1 MKSPVLRRLKRLL
14 TRRRVIGSGLVLTVL
29 GALGVMRL
37 LPDALTE
44 AETQALYETPLAA
57 PDTPLR
63 VFHLGHSLVGRDMPV
78 FLQQLAPDGH
88 DHQSQLGWGTP
99 MRAHWEPAEEIGGFE
114 TENAHPNYR
123 DAKAALAS
131 GDYDAVVLTEM
142 VEIRAAI
149 AYFDAAEY
157 LAKWAEAARAGR
169 PDVPV
174 YLYETWHRLDDEEGW
189 LTRLDLDL
197 ERYWEAE
204 ILRPALALDPER
216 RPIHV
221 IPAGQVLAAFV
232 REIET
237 KGRVPDLD
245 SREDLFNRDESGALD
260 TIHVNDIGAYLVA
273 LTHFAVLYHQSPVG
287 LPHELIRADG
297 SKMATITPE
306 TARLMQEVTW
316 SVVSAYAKTGIASK

>member
-1 MKSPVLRRLKRLL
+1 MNSPFLRRMKRLL

-37 LPDALTE
+37 LPDALSE
-44 AETQALYETPLAA
+44 AETQALYETPLAT
-57 PDTPLR
+57 PETPLR

-99 MRAHWEPAEEIGGFE
+99 LRAHWEPEEEIGGFE
-114 TENAHPNYR
+114 AENAHPHYR

-149 AYFDAAEY
+149 EYFDAAEY

-169 PDVPV
+169 PDAPV

-197 ERYWEAE
+197 DRYWETG
-204 ILRPALALDPER
+204 ILRRALALDPER

-237 KGRVPDLD
+237 KDRVPDLD

-260 TIHVNDIGAYLVA
+260 TIHINDVGAYLVA

-297 SKMATITPE
+297 SKMATITPQ

-316 SVVSAYAKTGIASK
+316 SVVSAYDKTGIAAK

>member
-1 MKSPVLRRLKRLL
+1 MNSPFLRRMKRLL

-37 LPDALTE
+37 LPVALSET
-44 AETQALYETPLAA
+44 ETQALYETPLAA
-57 PDTPLR
+57 PETPLR

-99 MRAHWEPAEEIGGFE
+99 LRAHWEPEEEIGGFE
-114 TENAHPNYR
+114 AENAHPHYR

-149 AYFDAAEY
+149 EYFGAAEY
-157 LAKWAEAARAGR
+157 LAKWAEEARAGR
-169 PDVPV
+169 PDAPV

-197 ERYWEAE
+197 DRYWETE
-204 ILRPALALDPER
+204 ILRRALALDPER

-237 KGRVPDLD
+237 TDRVPDLD

-260 TIHVNDIGAYLVA
+260 TIHINDIGAYLVA

-297 SKMATITPE
+297 SKMATITPQ

-316 SVVSAYAKTGIASK
+316 SVVSAYDKTGIAAK

>member
-1 MKSPVLRRLKRLL
+1 MKSLVLRRLKRLL

-37 LPDALTE
+37 LPDSLTE

-63 VFHLGHSLVGRDMPV
+63 AFHLGHSLVGRDMPV

-99 MRAHWEPAEEIGGFE
+99 LRAHWEPAEEIGGFE
-114 TENAHPNYR
+114 TENAHPHYR

-157 LAKWAEAARAGR
+157 LAKWAEAARAGK

-316 SVVSAYAKTGIASK
+316 SVVSAYDKTGIASK